1 MSYLVL
7 LCWRVNRERVS
18 VEREK
23 QMRPISLEEKHENFI
38 AVVRKLEMP
47 AATQVKM
54 SGSEMKANIKLVTMK
69 FQDMVLR
76 TRGLKKSTKKYAALA
91 KLLLLLLFC

>member
-1 MSYLVL
+1 
-7 LCWRVNRERVS
+7 
-18 VEREK
+18 
-23 QMRPISLEEKHENFI
+23 MRPISLEEKHENFI

-54 SGSEMKANIKLVTMK
+54 SGSEMKANIKRVTMK

-76 TRGLKKSTKKYAALA
+76 TRRLKKSTKKYAALA

>member
-1 MSYLVL
+1 
-7 LCWRVNRERVS
+7 
-18 VEREK
+18 
-23 QMRPISLEEKHENFI
+23 MRPISLEEKHENFI

-54 SGSEMKANIKLVTMK
+54 SGSEIKANIKRVTMK

-76 TRGLKKSTKKYAALA
+76 TRGLKKSTKK
-91 KLLLLLLFC
+91 

>member
-1 MSYLVL
+1 
-7 LCWRVNRERVS
+7 
-18 VEREK
+18 
-23 QMRPISLEEKHENFI
+23 MRPISFEEKHENFI

-54 SGSEMKANIKLVTMK
+54 SGSEIKANIKRVTMK
-69 FQDMVLR
+69 FQDIVLR
-76 TRGLKKSTKKYAALA
+76 TRGLKKGTKKYAALA